1 MERPWFLTSK
11 DVGLALAVG
20 GLWLSTACINPV
32 NTEPKPISQPPVPT
46 ATPARFGEGSRLPL
60 VSEGQFTTNKGSTHW
75 SNFTTTPFDPK
86 SAERMLQTFEYF
98 AQGRFL
104 AIRISDPQDSQRNE
118 VVSIQTWPEPPTD
131 LVLNLILDNAPLPE
145 WATNREIG
153 WGVRPLGV
161 GRSEAFVRTTGQ
173 GDDNL
178 KLGRVFCQSSLN
190 IEVSSPQVLIF
201 TKGQLNT
208 LLREAVCNGYNL
220 AIAARRNNTP
230 YERYKRITGGAL
242 IVIPPTLAYQLP
254 ILLERDYW
262 AIPQNTGAIGPRFGK
277 PPTLAQRYFFWG

>member
-1 MERPWFLTSK
+1 M
-11 DVGLALAVG
+11 G
-20 GLWLSTACINPV
+20 GLWLSTACISAV
-32 NTEPKPISQPPVPT
+32 NTEAKPISQPPVPT

-60 VSEGQFTTNKGSTHW
+60 VSEGQFTTNKGSAHW

-86 SAERMLQTFEYF
+86 SAERMLATFEYF

-131 LVLNLILDNAPLPE
+131 LVLNLIPYETYPPK
-145 WATNREIG
+145 WAESKSL

-178 KLGRVFCQSSLN
+178 KLGRVFCQSRLN
-190 IEVSSPQVLIF
+190 IGVSSPQVLIF
-201 TKGQLNT
+201 AKGQLDI

-220 AIAARRNNTP
+220 AIAARRNNTW
-230 YERYKRITGGAL
+230 YEHYRRITQESL
-242 IVIPPTLAYQLP
+242 ITTTPPTLTYQLP
-254 ILLERDYW
+254 ILLEQDYQ